1 MSRPP
6 SMPGY
11 WMDETS
17 GVLAPV
23 VHAYLRGEAL
33 DGAQLATF
41 RAYLRQWVLD
51 LPGAGAMKLRLRIDD
66 LVTTEALRK
75 WLYDALD
82 DGIDPL

>member
-1 MSRPP
+1 
-6 SMPGY
+6 MPGY
-11 WMDETS
+11 WMNET
-17 GVLAPV
+17 GGALQPAVR
-23 VHAYLRGEAL
+23 AYLRGEQL
-33 DGAQLATF
+33 DGAQLALF

-66 LVTTEALRK
+66 LVDMEALRR